1 MCKEFPFQCEN
12 ISRYIYER
20 SFAVGKNPYLDHDR
34 HFSSFGTRIVAEHFV
49 ALTQH
54 ALPRGE
60 R

>member
-1 MCKEFPFQCEN
+1 VQRVSVPMREYKSLYLRAIIRRGE
-12 ISRYIYER
+12 
-20 SFAVGKNPYLDHDR
+20 NPYLDHDR